1 MTLRLNPL
9 RITLVYALVS
19 LAWIFGSDYLVS
31 AGMHSYLV
39 HTAKG
44 AGFVL
49 LTAGLLYSLTRRMKA
64 DFEAQQAKTLES
76 EERFRH
82 LVEHAPDGIFVET
95 GKRFRYVNP
104 AAAKLFGVNDGA
116 ALIGQPVLD
125 RIDASLHEAVTQR
138 MRKLGEDRRPVP
150 WLREVYLKVDGTPFD
165 TEVIATPIRYAG
177 EDGALVFFR
186 DITERL
192 RIERENQE
200 LQHQLI
206 QAQKQESIGRLA
218 GGIAHDF
225 NNHLQIIHGYSTLLL
240 GDLPLGDPRRSSA
253 EMIQQAAER
262 ASALTRQLLTIS
274 RKHQPELRPLELNR
288 LLRDLDGM
296 LQHLLSKEIR
306 MELRLDSEPL
316 WVMNDEV
323 WITQVVMNLVV
334 NARDAMPN
342 GGRLLLETCAAVAP
356 ESWARTN
363 PEVTP
368 GPCVVLSVAD
378 TGTGMSPEVLR
389 HIFEPFFTTK
399 QEGKGTGLG
408 LPVVYGVVRK
418 SNGWI
423 TVSSREHSGSA
434 FRIFLPQNAGGET
447 PTRAEFGA
455 RGETI
460 LLLETRGDLRFLVE
474 SILAARGYQVVAA
487 ADIAEAVAAADAR
500 PGPIHLLLA
509 DGEALRLGAL
519 PVSRRLRLHHPEMQ
533 ELWYS
538 DNGALPGVDQDPPHG
553 VEPFS
558 ALSLLAAVRQALD
571 GTPHGGAPRPD

>member
-1 MTLRLNPL
+1 MLFKLNPL

-19 LAWIFGSDYLVS
+19 LAWIFGSDYVVS
-31 AGMHSYLV
+31 TGMQGYWV
-39 HTAKG
+39 HATKG

-49 LTAGLLYSLTRRMKA
+49 LTAGLLYALTRRMKA
-64 DFEAQQAKTLES
+64 DFQTQQARTQES
-76 EERFRH
+76 EERFRQ
-82 LVEHAPDGIFVET
+82 LVEHAPDGIFVQT
-95 GKRFRYVNP
+95 GQRFRYVNP
-104 AAAKLFGVNDGA
+104 AAVRLFGANDAG

-125 RIDASLHEAVTQR
+125 RIHPDFHEAVRGR
-138 MRKLGEDRRPVP
+138 MRQLAEDRQPVP
-150 WLREVYLKVDGTPFD
+150 WLREVFLKLDGTPFD
-165 TEVIATPIRYAG
+165 TEVTAAPIRYAG
-177 EDGALVFFR
+177 ENGALVFFR
-186 DITERL
+186 DITDRL

-240 GDLPLGDPRRSSA
+240 GDLPAEDPRRPAA
-253 EMIQQAAER
+253 EMIQQAGER

-274 RKHQPELRPLELNR
+274 RKHKPELRPVELNR

-296 LQHLLSKEIR
+296 LRHLLSREIV
-306 MELRLDSEPL
+306 MEPQLDSLPL
-316 WVMNDEV
+316 WVMSDEV
-323 WITQVVMNLVV
+323 WMTQAVMNLVV

-342 GGRLLLETCAAVAP
+342 GGRLLLETCAAIAP
-356 ESWARTN
+356 ESWARMN

-368 GPCVVLSVAD
+368 GPCAVLSVAD
-378 TGTGMSPEVLR
+378 TGTGIPAEVLP

-399 QEGKGTGLG
+399 QEGQGTGLG

-423 TVSSREHSGSA
+423 TVSSREHAGSA
-434 FRIFLPQNAGGET
+434 FRIFLPRHTAAEA
-447 PTRAEFGA
+447 PARAEFA
-455 RGETI
+455 ANGETI

-474 SILAARGYQVVAA
+474 SILAARGYRVVAA
-487 ADIAEAVAAADAR
+487 ADFAEAAAAADAH

-519 PVSRRLRLHHPEMQ
+519 PISRRLRLRHPEMQ
-533 ELWYS
+533 ELWYA
-538 DNGALPGVDQDPPHG
+538 DNGALPGVERDPPYAA
-553 VEPFS
+553 EPFS

-571 GTPHGGAPRPD
+571 AAPAGSRSA